1 MPDTTPESDVALYG
15 YFRSSS
21 AWRVRIALACKGIA
35 YASIPVHLVR
45 DGGEQHTADYAGIN
59 PMRQVPAL
67 RIDGVVLTQSLP
79 IIEYLDETRP
89 EPPLLPSDPIQ
100 RATARQ
106 YAEIVN
112 AGIQPVQNLA
122 VLQRIE
128 REFDATGAQKKAWGR
143 AAIESGFDALETLVA
158 STAGTCCIG
167 DDVTI
172 ADLFLVPQLY
182 NARRFGVALE
192 LYPTLTRVEAHLE
205 TLPAF
210 VAAHAHEQPDTLDE
224 LRGTLRP

>member
-1 MPDTTPESDVALYG
+1 MPDTTQDSTVSLYG

-21 AWRVRIALACKGIA
+21 AWRVRIALAHKGMA
-35 YASIPVHLVR
+35 YDNVPVHLVR
-45 DGGEQHTADYAGIN
+45 DGGEQHSAEFAAIN

-67 RIDGVVLTQSLP
+67 RIDGLTLTQSLP
-79 IIEYLDETRP
+79 ILEYLEETRP
-89 EPPLLPSDPIQ
+89 DAPLLPSSPAE
-100 RATARQ
+100 RFVARQ

-122 VLQRIE
+122 VLQRLE

-143 AAIESGFDALETLVA
+143 AVIETGFDALEQLVA
-158 STAGTCCIG
+158 TTAGTCCIG
-167 DDVTI
+167 DRVTI
-172 ADLFLVPQLY
+172 ADLYLVPQLY
-182 NARRFGVALE
+182 NARRFGVALD

-210 VAAHAHEQPDTLDE
+210 VAAHAHNQPDTLDD